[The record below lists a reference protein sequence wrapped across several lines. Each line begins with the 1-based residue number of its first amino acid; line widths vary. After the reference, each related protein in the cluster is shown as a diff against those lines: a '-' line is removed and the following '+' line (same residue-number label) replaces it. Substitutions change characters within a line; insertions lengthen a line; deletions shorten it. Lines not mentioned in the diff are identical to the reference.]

1 MSKMNYAA
9 YYNLFDANQFSY
21 SRSFISA
28 HYTVYYYILCGYIIE
43 EFEDTKGVHIILHIQ
58 LKI

>member
-1 MSKMNYAA
+1 MQLITIYLMPINFHIPDL
-9 YYNLFDANQFSY
+9 LFLH
-21 SRSFISA
+21 IIL
-28 HYTVYYYILCGYIIE
+28 YTIILCGYIIE